1 MRVDVQL
8 PAPMVEA
15 ELRRL
20 YRRLYTPGDSLHG
33 IATLPLA
40 LPGLACRHRVA
51 DGEHYVYVEDLAQG
65 RLAGY
70 TVFNRL
76 IELDRRADPYL
87 RGPHSR
93 YAEGYQRRGIAT
105 AVYEWAL
112 STGMC
117 LITGP
122 RQSVGAHA
130 LWDALARRHPRAYVQ
145 LRDKVLRL
153 LGPEVTPQ
161 ERDDFH
167 TRMVMLGAGWDFA
180 RVPGWLAAARQ
191 AKEIAASSNAEVS

>member
-1 MRVDVQL
+1 MRVDVRL
-8 PAPMVEA
+8 PAAMVDA

-33 IATLPLA
+33 IAALPIA
-40 LPGLACRHRVA
+40 LPGLACRYRVA
-51 DGEHYVYVEDLAQG
+51 DGEHYVYVEDLAAQ

-76 IELDRRADPYL
+76 IELDKRADPFL

-112 STGMC
+112 GTGMC

-130 LWDALARRHPRAYVQ
+130 LWDALARRHPRAFVHLQ
-145 LRDKVLRL
+145 DKVLRL
-153 LGPEVTPQ
+153 LGPEVTPEQ
-161 ERDDFH
+161 REDFH
-167 TRMVMLGAGWDFA
+167 TRMVMLGVGWRFDTM
-180 RVPGWLAAARQ
+180 PGWLAPRRPT
-191 AKEIAASSNAEVS
+191 ASMPSELL